1 MAAVNPTNFTSLIV
15 DEFIQY
21 ATRHLNTITGSVTTL
36 SLYPPI
42 PTPSPGIL
50 IWKGYTI
57 PPASTITS
65 DLRDTMVANE
75 VNKIPDDGS
84 YQLETD
90 PEKNAEFDESKGSR
104 IDEGDGIDYGAKPI
118 SVNILRTPEISA
130 STLYTPIG
138 KIITTDKGIFLD
150 LGGTNAFEAD
160 GSVSANSLPLGDEY
174 YFGKLYVQE
183 GGPIINIGLKPSIGL
198 TRAEELRRI
207 QFDGGAAIKFVDIS
221 KSWEIIAEQYLVKNE
236 GFTPKAV
243 KKDENAY
250 RLGYGTTRIWD
261 PVRGGPKIDPVTG
274 KLYEARLGDTTT
286 QENATKMLRYE
297 ILTRFKDVVVGN
309 ASYQIRQADW
319 DKLNN
324 VQKAG
329 LISFAYNCGRLYDAR
344 AAAIRA
350 GNYVEA
356 ANRTLNGPIIGSET
370 GDVYAG
376 LVRRRSE
383 EAAMIGYGYLQ

>member
-42 PTPSPGIL
+42 PTPSAGIL

-150 LGGTNAFEAD
+150 LGGTNFEPD
-160 GSVSANSLPLGDEY
+160 GSVTPESLPLGDEY
-174 YFGKLYVQE
+174 YFGKLYVLE
-183 GGPIINIGLKPSIGL
+183 GGPIITKGLDVSIGL

-207 QFDGGAAIKFVDIS
+207 QFDGGATIKFVDIS
-221 KSWEIIAEQYLVKNE
+221 KSWEIIAEQYLVKKE

-309 ASYQIRQADW
+309 ASDQIRQADW

-324 VQKAG
+324 VQKAA
-329 LISFAYNCGRLYDAR
+329 LISFAYNTGSIFNDR

-356 ANRTLNGPIIGSET
+356 ANRTLNGSIKGSET
-370 GDVYAG
+370 GDIFGG
-376 LVRRRSE
+376 LVRRRME
-383 EAAMIGYGYLQ
+383 EAVMLGYGYLQ